1 MWREFEIKIHFEGQ
15 EDKKK
20 AQKNRAKST
29 AENRNKKSSHDMTKK
44 CQK

>member
-15 EDKKK
+15 EDKK
-20 AQKNRAKST
+20 AQKNRAKSADIVT
-29 AENRNKKSSHDMTKK
+29 KNLYHDMTKK